1 MQASPNRN
9 LLMAL
14 PSWNSQER
22 RCGGGLGCY
31 YNLTKKLEPCGSC
44 GWSPTTADYRYAIVS
59 ITPVKA
65 CPVCFFEKWL
75 SGEYQKYTCGWAPC
89 RAMRAAVLGDQ
100 ATMMAA
106 LFESHIS
113 GILPMFA
120 PGLPQQPLP
129 VADIGMTVPPGVAQA
144 AGPPPPAAG
153 PAAGPPPPPAAPKL
167 EQPDDDDIAMAAQVA
182 AEEAMHTDYLA
193 ELVKRLLVRIETQE
207 GVQQAQAER
216 IETQE
221 RVQREQAERIETQER
236 VQREQAA
243 EIQYLKRQT
252 HQHLRIEHEV

>member
-31 YNLTKKLEPCGSC
+31 YNLTKKLEKCDGC
-44 GWSPTTADYRYAIVS
+44 GWSPTTADYKYAIVS

-75 SGEYQKYTCGWAPC
+75 SGWAPCDWAPC
-89 RAMRAAVLGDQ
+89 RAMRAAVLGDH
-100 ATMMAA
+100 AAMMAA
-106 LFESHIS
+106 LFESHNS
-113 GILPMFA
+113 GILPMLA

-153 PAAGPPPPPAAPKL
+153 PAAGPPPPPPAAPKL

-193 ELVKRLLVRIETQE
+193 ELVKRLLERIETQE

-216 IETQE
+216 IETSE
-221 RVQREQAERIETQER
+221 RVQREQAERIETSER

-252 HQHLRIEHEV
+252 HQHLRKEYEA